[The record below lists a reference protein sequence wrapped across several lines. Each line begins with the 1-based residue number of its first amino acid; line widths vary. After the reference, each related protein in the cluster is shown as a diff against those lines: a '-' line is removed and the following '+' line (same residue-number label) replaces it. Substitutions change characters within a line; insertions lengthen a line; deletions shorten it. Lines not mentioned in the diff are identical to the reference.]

1 MLYYLHDDAVI
12 LVLGYRASPSTSE
25 LIQDILKLDALA
37 NFCSVQHFLDNSEAI
52 ARSLLL
58 DLAGIQDILR
68 EGGDIGLFITLVHKV
83 FIYLLGTYIELID
96 WVIDLNVQ
104 NSNHLVIYC
113 MSSFV
118 YHHWGK
124 GCTSNY
130 RPWSYPF

>member
-1 MLYYLHDDAVI
+1 MLLSLSLFMTSCWTSVLYRNFVLWPIHDCFVLYYLHDDAVI

-83 FIYLLGTYIELID
+83 FFICWELI
-96 WVIDLNVQ
+96 LNWLIG
-104 NSNHLVIYC
+104 SLI
-113 MSSFV
+113 
-118 YHHWGK
+118 
-124 GCTSNY
+124 
-130 RPWSYPF
+130 